1 MMEYR
6 PFGKTELEVSAIGY
20 GCWEMGGTYGDFDS
34 VELTAAVQHA
44 IDLGINCFDTAEDY
58 GKGASERF

>member
-1 MMEYR
+1 MEYR
-6 PFGKTELEVSAIGY
+6 PFGQTELEVSATGY

-34 VELTAAVQHA
+34 VELTVAVQHA

>member
-6 PFGKTELEVSAIGY
+6 PFGQTELEVSVIGY
-20 GCWEMGGTYGDFDS
+20 GCWEMGGTYGNFDAN
-34 VELTAAVQHA
+34 ELATAVQHA

-58 GKGASERF
+58 GKGASSDF

>member
-6 PFGKTELEVSAIGY
+6 PFGQTELEVSAIGY

-34 VELTAAVQHA
+34 VELTSCCTTRH
-44 IDLGINCFDTAEDY
+44 
-58 GKGASERF
+58 